1 MEHLLLFESYFS
13 RLDEIKY
20 DAHWIERTSLQDLQ
34 SRIVPYDND
43 YRFGFE
49 LTGFLDSKNNKIS
62 LYDGIRLLKMDNTSV
77 NKYISKALNIL
88 TNSKNL
94 ADWIPDNDKEAQM
107 LDLGRICF
115 YKDDTKLYPIFKG
128 GKGPDKPG
136 FYREGD
142 KVWGLVKS
150 NIVGVTI
157 KYYLSDEK
165 GKDDMYKDSERVSN
179 LKPFAFYNNSAYG
192 YPYGQNFELIVDL
205 TEDLELFIV
214 NKLKAQVEEKE
225 WKLGP
230 ALKGEMKKKEI
241 NYANVD
247 YKRIQISKGLT
258 ISIVNPETGKKN
270 IYEVADDPLN
280 TEQMYLNYLGDKE
293 NKTDLLKETPVI
305 FKGYP
310 MDKFE
315 RYMGGNPTIP
325 VYRKLSSFPKAVT
338 LNPGDKVYI
347 NKAKKGNQLDPNQ
360 AFEFKFITAE
370 PSILKKGS
378 AQIALDV
385 VK

>member
-1 MEHLLLFESYFS
+1 
-13 RLDEIKY
+13 
-20 DAHWIERTSLQDLQ
+20 
-34 SRIVPYDND
+34 
-43 YRFGFE
+43 
-49 LTGFLDSKNNKIS
+49 
-62 LYDGIRLLKMDNTSV
+62 MDNTSI

-94 ADWIPDNDKEAQM
+94 ADWLPNNDKEAQM

-115 YKDDTKLYPIFKG
+115 YKNDTKIYPIFRG

-150 NIVGVTI
+150 NKVGVTI
-157 KYYLSDEK
+157 KYYLSDEE
-165 GKDDMYKDSERVSN
+165 GKNDMYKDSMRVSN
-179 LKPFAFYNNSAYG
+179 LKPFVFYNSSEYG
-192 YPYGQNFELIVDL
+192 YPYKQGFELIVDL

-214 NKLKAQVEEKE
+214 NKLKAQVEGKE

-230 ALKGEMKKKEI
+230 APKEEIKKKEI

-280 TEQMYLNYLGDKE
+280 AEQMYLNYLGDKE

-315 RYMGGNPTIP
+315 RYFGSN
-325 VYRKLSSFPKAVT
+325 VSVNYVKLSAFPKAVT

-347 NKAKKGNQLDPNQ
+347 NKAKKGNILDPNQ